1 MTTMQWYGYATWD
14 WLLSNKA
21 IEMALMCVRNVT
33 TVAVVLWLTVLWSS
47 GVYMY
52 LFGVIALA
60 RWLEGYHTFNVL
72 DFEDVSQQ
80 CVIFNKGAMNSR
92 MFYADDIYHLMNFI
106 SVLGGMGVV

>member
-1 MTTMQWYGYATWD
+1 MVM
-14 WLLSNKA
+14 LLGIGCSPTR
-21 IEMALMCVRNVT
+21 L
-33 TVAVVLWLTVLWSS
+33 L
-47 GVYMY
+47 
-52 LFGVIALA
+52 
-60 RWLEGYHTFNVL
+60 RWLSCMYAMLQGYHTFNVL